1 MGVPS
6 RAVASLV
13 IAAGCWGLGTV
24 IAKRAVAEFAPISLL
39 AAQLASSLAVLL
51 ILMRWRSVP
60 FRDPA
65 APPVLLR
72 LGLLNPGIA
81 YALSLVG
88 LVSITASLSVL
99 LWALE
104 PILILLLATIFLGER
119 IGPLGLGLSAMA
131 IAGIWLIAGDPQ
143 GEAAAVGIGL
153 TIAGVVCCAAYTI
166 ATRRWIG
173 ASDST
178 AQVVLGQQA
187 HALGLALALAV
198 VTAIVAG
205 GVLPTGATAT
215 GWLSAVG
222 SGLLYYAAAYWFY
235 LSGLR
240 DVPASI
246 AAAAFYLI
254 PAFGVAGGV
263 ILLGETLDPRQWLGV
278 AVVAA
283 AIAGLFW
290 RTLAGKERRDGQ
302 RPAVRQVRA

>member
-1 MGVPS
+1 MGVTP

-13 IAAGCWGLGTV
+13 IAAACWGLGTV
-24 IAKRAVAEFAPISLL
+24 VAKRAVTEFAPIALL
-39 AAQLASSLAVLL
+39 AVQLAASLAVLL
-51 ILMRWRSVP
+51 VLMRWRSVP
-60 FRDPA
+60 LRDPA
-65 APPVLLR
+65 APPILLR

-104 PILILLLATIFLGER
+104 PIVILLLATIFLGER
-119 IGPLGLGLSAMA
+119 IGPLGLTLSGLA
-131 IAGIWLIAGDPQ
+131 IAGIWLIAGNPD
-143 GEAAAVGIGL
+143 GEAAAVGVGL
-153 TIAGVVCCAAYTI
+153 TIAGVVCCAVYTI

-187 HALGLALALAV
+187 HALGLALVLAV
-198 VTAIVAG
+198 AASILIG
-205 GVLPTGATAT
+205 GVLPAGATAV
-215 GWLSAVG
+215 GWLSAIG

-246 AAAAFYLI
+246 AAATFYLI
-254 PAFGVAGGV
+254 PAFGVAGGL
-263 ILLGETLDPRQWLGV
+263 ILLGESLDPRQWLGV
-278 AVVAA
+278 VVVAA
-283 AIAGLFW
+283 AITGLFW
-290 RTLAGKERRDGQ
+290 QTLGRERRVP
-302 RPAVRQVRA
+302 RPAVGQVRA